1 MVIKGFT
8 VEIDTVYL
16 TYRFVIVLN
25 RAYVWNSISLYNKR
39 WIELLHP
46 VYYYITVFW
55 IEFHSVAFPIELV

>member
-25 RAYVWNSISLYNKR
+25 RAYVCNSISLYYKR

-46 VYYYITVFW
+46 VYYYIAVFRV
-55 IEFHSVAFPIELV
+55 EFHSVAFAF

>member
-25 RAYVWNSISLYNKR
+25 RAYVCNSISLYNKR

-46 VYYYITVFW
+46 VYYSLDILW
-55 IEFHSVAFPIELV
+55 IEF

>member
-25 RAYVWNSISLYNKR
+25 RAYVWNSISLYYKR

-46 VYYYITVFW
+46 VYYSLYILW
-55 IEFHSVAFPIELV
+55 IKF

>member
-25 RAYVWNSISLYNKR
+25 RAYVWNSISLYVKR

-46 VYYYITVFW
+46 VYYSLNILW
-55 IEFHSVAFPIELV
+55 IEF